1 MTTLNITNP
10 DEFLTQFNEALNA
23 APSSRLRHI
32 IRDVCRL
39 LPAALPIV
47 SDCLLVSEE
56 QVPGPDDS
64 GSESGSGSDPE
75 VNANIET
82 AQPASAEP
90 KPKPATPKSKKRAR
104 ASVRPRYAVCANC
117 EVEYDVTK
125 NSRCSCCFH
134 PGIYVVFPCGLRLL
148 MLVAEEA
155 VQDEEY
161 WGRIDLWEDEE
172 IDNEEHREDHPEGFI
187 YRCCGKYYGK
197 EGCKVGWHE
206 EEARDRK
213 RKKIRSAFT
222 ELEVV

>member
-125 NSRCSCCFH
+125 NSR
-134 PGIYVVFPCGLRLL
+134 
-148 MLVAEEA
+148 EEA

-187 YRCCGKYYGK
+187 YRCCGKYYG
-197 EGCKVGWHE
+197 EDGCKVGWHE

-213 RKKIRSAFT
+213 SRKIRSAFT

>member
-10 DEFLTQFNEALNA
+10 DEFLAQFNEALNA

-32 IRDVCRL
+32 IRDICRL

-64 GSESGSGSDPE
+64 GSESGSGSGPE
-75 VNANIET
+75 VNANVET

-125 NSRCSCCFH
+125 NSRGSCCFH
-134 PGIYVVFPCGLRLL
+134 P
-148 MLVAEEA
+148 EEA

-161 WGRIDLWEDEE
+161 WSRIDLWEDEE